1 MPVFPVPNR
10 CIWCLKPYPEVPF
23 DRSHVLP
30 QSVGNKYQQILPAGV
45 VCQPCN
51 NSYSRKVEREFIH
64 EPLFRMGTHVLGI
77 RKDPHLD
84 SIPFDNTSKHF
95 HFNISLNSTEIKVD
109 CDGPPRLTCKKIY
122 NKRNS
127 SLLSRAIHKMAF
139 ERLAH
144 VLYVK
149 GHDEKVDVLSELFH
163 PIRQWVRLG
172 QPMNT
177 VRPVLRGPSEIPNGE
192 WEVRIHENQ
201 GAFLVQ
207 MKLFAEWF
215 GVHLTAESPESALRT
230 LVMSTDADTRAW
242 ILEDKPVSLG
252 ACRKRLGLC

>member
-1 MPVFPVPNR
+1 MPVFPVPNK
-10 CIWCLKPYPEVPF
+10 CIWCLRACPEVSF

-30 QSVGNKYQQILPAGV
+30 QCVGNKHQQILPKGV

-77 RKDPHLD
+77 RKDPLLD
-84 SIPFDNTSKHF
+84 SLPFDSTPRRF
-95 HFNISLNSTEIKVD
+95 HFNISLNNSELKVD
-109 CDGPPRLTCKKIY
+109 CDGPPKLICKKTY
-122 NKRNS
+122 NKRDS

-139 ERLAH
+139 EALAH
-144 VLYVK
+144 ALYVK
-149 GHDEKVDVLSELFH
+149 GHDENVDVLSERFH

-172 QPMNT
+172 QPMST
-177 VRPVLRGPSEIPNGE
+177 VRPVLRGPSEYPNGE
-192 WEVRIHENQ
+192 WEVRIHENH

-215 GVHLTAESPESALRT
+215 AVHLTAESSQNALRS
-230 LVMSTDADTRAW
+230 LVMSTDTNTRAW
-242 ILEDKPVSLG
+242 ILEDKPVSLN
-252 ACRKRLGLC
+252 ACRKRLDLC